1 MSDDDSSLYTSQ
13 TNEDEDDLFDKTEAA
28 FSASPAPPDE
38 PILVE
43 EGEQYERVR
52 FLIEKSK
59 IYSSILAEQLKEQNK
74 KYHRPWL
81 SKNADDSSKNSA
93 TGLVQPKLLTGAKL
107 HEYQLEGVAW
117 LISLYENGLN
127 GILADDMGLGKTIQT
142 IAFMAYLV
150 ENNVSGPFIIVGPL
164 ATLGHWTSEFKKYA
178 PDIECVQ
185 YYGAKSHRLQLRQ
198 KYFSKMGLAD
208 HRSVVVITT
217 YEMIKYDVRSLSRVD
232 WKYMVV
238 DEGHRL
244 KNIKSVSL
252 RHLKALKSSSKLLL
266 SGTPLQNN
274 ISELWTL
281 LNFLLPDIFSD
292 LDMFKSWFTDP
303 ADKRKKN
310 PISIRFNHDMIMKIH
325 DILRPFLLRRMKSL
339 VLKHLPPKR
348 EYVIYTTF
356 TEHQMHLYEMI
367 AQGKLREFLEE
378 ELLKS
383 YDPKGKKGFRQRF
396 ERERGKTLL
405 NDYKNE
411 FTFDFSEYDDIFG
424 DIEEDDTDE
433 SGQVRY
439 RNTDHLDIS
448 DEKESQKQQKTGR
461 NRKRKLKRTGVVPS
475 KRQRKYDD
483 EYQEYVRD
491 KRRYLHKNM
500 LNYQHSLRMS
510 CGSSLLLNYPFNL
523 TNDEELTNVLKYSA
537 KMKSLEDLCKGLVA
551 RGHRTIIFSQFL
563 GMLDIIEDWATQT
576 MEWKVC
582 RIDGQTPVDVR
593 QEQMELFR
601 TDESYP
607 LFLLSTR
614 SGGLGINLTSAD
626 TVILFD
632 SDWNPQIDLQAM
644 DRAHRIGQSR
654 PVIVYRLAVRSSFEE
669 RVIQLANK
677 KKELEQVVIEEGN
690 FSGLLAATEAEESEL
705 YQERLHQQ
713 IVKLLKTVGS
723 KNSLQLLRDDFEKF
737 GPAYSPLADQE
748 VLEKILDRTDAAY
761 TNHETQQL
769 GDFIVPIF

>member
-1 MSDDDSSLYTSQ
+1 MSDADGFYYSSQS
-13 TNEDEDDLFDKTEAA
+13 NDDEDDLFDKTEISS
-28 FSASPAPPDE
+28 SASPAPIDE
-38 PILVE
+38 PLLIE

-59 IYSSILAEQLKEQNK
+59 IYSSILAEQLKAQNK
-74 KYHRPWL
+74 KYYQPKL
-81 SKNADDSSKNSA
+81 NQNTDSAGKNTA
-93 TGLVQPKLLTGAKL
+93 TELVQPKLLTGAKL

-150 ENNVSGPFIIVGPL
+150 ENKVSGPFIIVGPL

-178 PDIECVQ
+178 PDIEFVQ
-185 YYGAKSHRLQLRQ
+185 YYGPKSHRLELRQ
-198 KYFSKMGLAD
+198 KYLSKTGLTE

-217 YEMIKYDVRSLSRVD
+217 YEMIKYDVRSLSRIN

-252 RHLKALKSSSKLLL
+252 RHLKSLNSSSKLLL

-281 LNFLLPDIFSD
+281 LNFLLPEIFSD

-303 ADKRKKN
+303 AEKRKKT

-339 VLKHLPPKR
+339 VLEHLPPKR

-356 TEHQMHLYEMI
+356 TKHQMHLYEMI
-367 AQGKLREFLEE
+367 AQGKLREFLEK
-378 ELLKS
+378 ELLNT
-383 YDPKGKKGFRQRF
+383 YDPTGKKGFRQRF
-396 ERERGKTLL
+396 ELERGKTLL
-405 NDYKNE
+405 EDYKNE
-411 FTFDFSEYDDIFG
+411 FTFDFSGYDDIFG
-424 DIEEDDTDE
+424 DIEETDADDSE
-433 SGQVRY
+433 QFRY
-439 RNTDHLDIS
+439 RIR
-448 DEKESQKQQKTGR
+448 ESLEDLEER
-461 NRKRKLKRTGVVPS
+461 EAERKRKREIKRYGSRPS
-475 KRQRKYDD
+475 KRQRKYNDQ
-483 EYQEYVRD
+483 YQEYLRD
-491 KRRYLHKNM
+491 KRQYLHKNM

-523 TNDEELTNVLKYSA
+523 TDKEELENILTYSA
-537 KMKSLEDLCKGLVA
+537 KMKSLEYLCKGLLA
-551 RGHRTIIFSQFL
+551 SGHRAIIFSQFL
-563 GMLDIIEDWATQT
+563 GMLDIIESWATRT
-576 MEWKVC
+576 MNWKVC
-582 RIDGQTPVDVR
+582 RIDGKTSVDVR

-601 TDESYP
+601 KDESYP

-644 DRAHRIGQSR
+644 DRAYRIGQSK
-654 PVIVYRLAVRSSFEE
+654 PVVVYRLAVRSSFEE

-690 FSGLLAATEAEESEL
+690 FSGLLAANETEEFEL
-705 YQERLHQQ
+705 YQERLQQQ
-713 IVKLLKTVGS
+713 IVKLLKSVGS
-723 KNSLQLLRDDFEKF
+723 KNNLQLLRSDFEKY
-737 GPAYSPLADQE
+737 GPAYSPLVDKT
-748 VLEKILDRTDAAY
+748 VLETIMDRSDAAY

-769 GDFIVPIF
+769 GDFIVPIV

>member
-1 MSDDDSSLYTSQ
+1 MSDDDCSLYTSQ

-28 FSASPAPPDE
+28 SSASPAPPDE
-38 PILVE
+38 PMLIE
-43 EGEQYERVR
+43 EGEQYER
-52 FLIEKSK
+52 
-59 IYSSILAEQLKEQNK
+59 LKEQNK
-74 KYHRPWL
+74 KYCRPFL

-150 ENNVSGPFIIVGPL
+150 ENNM
-164 ATLGHWTSEFKKYA
+164 
-178 PDIECVQ
+178 Q
-185 YYGAKSHRLQLRQ
+185 
-198 KYFSKMGLAD
+198 
-208 HRSVVVITT
+208 
-217 YEMIKYDVRSLSRVD
+217 
-232 WKYMVV
+232 
-238 DEGHRL
+238 
-244 KNIKSVSL
+244 
-252 RHLKALKSSSKLLL
+252 
-266 SGTPLQNN
+266 
-274 ISELWTL
+274 
-281 LNFLLPDIFSD
+281 
-292 LDMFKSWFTDP
+292 
-303 ADKRKKN
+303 
-310 PISIRFNHDMIMKIH
+310 
-325 DILRPFLLRRMKSL
+325 
-339 VLKHLPPKR
+339 
-348 EYVIYTTF
+348 
-356 TEHQMHLYEMI
+356 LYEMI

-378 ELLKS
+378 ELLKT

-396 ERERGKTLL
+396 ERERGKTRL

-424 DIEEDDTDE
+424 DIEETDADE
-433 SGQVRY
+433 SGQVKY
-439 RNTDHLDIS
+439 RITESLGIS
-448 DEKESQKQQKTGR
+448 DEEEGQKQQKADYK
-461 NRKRKLKRTGVVPS
+461 RKRKMMRTGLVPS
-475 KRQRKYDD
+475 KRQRKYND

-537 KMKSLEDLCKGLVA
+537 KMKSLEHLCKGLFT
-551 RGHRTIIFSQFL
+551 RGHRAIIFSQFL

-576 MEWKVC
+576 MKWKVC

-607 LFLLSTR
+607 VFLVSTR

-654 PVIVYRLAVRSSFEE
+654 PVVVYRLAVRSSFEE

-690 FSGLLAATEAEESEL
+690 FSGLLTATEAEESEL

-723 KNSLQLLRDDFEKF
+723 KNNLQLLRDDFEKF
-737 GPAYSPLADQE
+737 GPAYSPLAEQA
-748 VLEKILDRTDAAY
+748 VLDKILDRTDTAY
-761 TNHETQQL
+761 ANHETQQL